1 MRQTL
6 FILALLSSASA
17 LAQAPI
23 PSSVPVINDANID
36 NSGAQ
41 YQGNFSVNQAAGD
54 GQQQANARAIAT
66 GHEATAI
73 TQIRQRQ
80 ASIVDPNMG
89 ASASIQGNAFSH
101 GSGALG
107 INQSAGAA
115 TQQANALRISISTQ
129 PQSIDDSV
137 LLQQNVALIN
147 SSDPADTSPGY
158 RHVTTG
164 DQAFT
169 GSRGVIQLNQ
179 SAGVGNQTAN
189 TLSVRVAN

>member
-6 FILALLSSASA
+6 FILAALCSAPA
-17 LAQAPI
+17 LAQSP
-23 PSSVPVINDANID
+23 VPVINSANID
-36 NSGAQ
+36 SSGAQ

-54 GQQQANARAIAT
+54 QQQQANARAIAT
-66 GHEATAI
+66 GREAAAT

-80 ASIVDPNMG
+80 LSIVDPNMG
-89 ASASIQGNAFSH
+89 ASASIQGDAFSH

-107 INQSAGAA
+107 VNQSAGAS
-115 TQQANALRISISTQ
+115 TQQANALRISLSTQ

-158 RHVTTG
+158 RQVTTG

>member
-6 FILALLSSASA
+6 LILALLSSGTA
-17 LAQAPI
+17 LAQSP
-23 PSSVPVINDANID
+23 VPVINDATID

-54 GQQQANARAIAT
+54 GQQQANARALAT
-66 GHEATAI
+66 GHGATAT

-80 ASIVDPNMG
+80 QSIVDPNMG
-89 ASASIQGNAFSH
+89 ASASIQGDAFSH

-107 INQSAGAA
+107 VNQSAGAA

-147 SSDPADTSPGY
+147 SSDPSDTSPGY